1 MMRDMPAPE
10 PKPANMEPLKSA
22 WDKAAYLTPKWL
34 SETLCLRTVPGTKK
48 MVLRVMDK
56 ECAVDLEARNM
67 TYLGPDEKEV
77 PPHLQILILHYLE
90 GGDKTHLANR
100 LVTFREFEG
109 GAIYYP
115 AFKART
121 IDVIVKEFGDKPEL
135 LRRIGEAMK
144 GEPLQVGSVG
154 FKVDFFPKVPVVVV
168 LWLGDEEVPAA
179 ANMLFDANT
188 GKVLPTEDISVMG
201 GALTRRLL
209 KLARA

>member
-1 MMRDMPAPE
+1 MD
-10 PKPANMEPLKSA
+10 PKKPINLEPLRGA
-22 WDKAAYLTPKWL
+22 WERAAYLNPKRL
-34 SETLCLRTVPGTKK
+34 SETLDLSMVPGTKK
-48 MVLRVMDK
+48 PVLRVMDK
-56 ECAVDLEARNM
+56 DCAVDFESRTM
-67 TYLGPDEKEV
+67 TYLGPGEQEV
-77 PPHLQILILHYLE
+77 APHLQILVLHYLE
-90 GGDKTHLANR
+90 GAGKSQLANR
-100 LVTFREFEG
+100 LVTFRDFEG

-135 LRRIGEAMK
+135 LRRIGEAMR
-144 GEPLQVGSVG
+144 GELVDVGSVG
-154 FKVDFFPKVPVVVV
+154 IKVNFFPRMPVVVV

-201 GALTRRLL
+201 GALTRRLV

>member
-1 MMRDMPAPE
+1 MQ
-10 PKPANMEPLKSA
+10 PKETNTEPLKGA
-22 WDKAAYLTPKWL
+22 WDRVAYLSQKRLTEVLGL
-34 SETLCLRTVPGTKK
+34 SPVPGTGRS
-48 MVLRVMDK
+48 VLRIMDK
-56 ECAVDLEARNM
+56 DCAVDLESRTMN
-67 TYLGPDEKEV
+67 YLGHHEQEV
-77 PPHLQILILHYLE
+77 PPHLQILALHYLE
-90 GGDKTHLANR
+90 GADRAQLANR
-100 LVTFREFEG
+100 LVTFRDFEG

-121 IDVIVKEFGDKPEL
+121 MDVIVKEFGDKPEL
-135 LRRIGEAMK
+135 LRRIGEAMR
-144 GEPLQVGSVG
+144 GEKVDVGSVG

-209 KLARA
+209 KLART

>member
-1 MMRDMPAPE
+1 
-10 PKPANMEPLKSA
+10 MEPLKVA
-22 WDKAAYLTPKWL
+22 WDKAAYLTPKRL
-34 SETLCLRTVPGTKK
+34 SETLGLKTVSGTKK
-48 MVLRVMDK
+48 ALLRVMDK
-56 ECAVDLEARNM
+56 ECAVDFGSKTM
-67 TYLGPDEKEV
+67 TYMDPGEKEV
-77 PPHLQILILHYLE
+77 PPHLQILVLHYLE
-90 GGDKTHLANR
+90 GANRVQLANR

-121 IDVIVKEFGDKPEL
+121 IDVIVKEFGDKPDL
-135 LRRIGEAMK
+135 LRRIGEAMR
-144 GEPLQVGSVG
+144 GEPVDVGSVG
-154 FKVDFFPKVPVVVV
+154 FKVHFFPKVPVVVV

-179 ANMLFDANT
+179 ANMLFDANA

>member
-1 MMRDMPAPE
+1 MQ
-10 PKPANMEPLKSA
+10 PKPANMEPLKGA
-22 WDKAAYLTPKWL
+22 WDKAAYLTPKRL
-34 SETLCLRTVPGTKK
+34 TEILGLKPAPGTS
-48 MVLRVMDK
+48 MPVLQVMDK
-56 ECAVDLEARNM
+56 DCAIDLGSRTM
-67 TYLGPDEKEV
+67 TYLGSGEKEV
-77 PPHLQILILHYLE
+77 PPHLQILVLHYLE
-90 GGDKTHLANR
+90 GADRAQLANR
-100 LVTFREFEG
+100 LVTFRDFEG

-135 LRRIGEAMK
+135 LERIGEAMR
-144 GEPLQVGSVG
+144 GERVDVGSVG

>member
-1 MMRDMPAPE
+1 MSALD
-10 PKPANMEPLKSA
+10 PKQANMEPLKGA
-22 WDKAAYLTPKWL
+22 WDKTAYLSPKML
-34 SETLCLRTVPGTKK
+34 SETLGLQTVPGTKRF
-48 MVLRVMDK
+48 VLRVMDK
-56 ECAVDLEARNM
+56 ECSIDLGSRSM
-67 TYLGPDEKEV
+67 TYLGPGEKEV
-77 PPHLQILILHYLE
+77 PPHLQILVLHYLE
-90 GGDKTHLANR
+90 GAGKAQLANR

-121 IDVIVKEFGDKPEL
+121 IDVIVKEFGGKPDL
-135 LRRIGEAMK
+135 LKRIGEAMR
-144 GEPLQVGSVG
+144 GEPVGVGSVG
-154 FKVDFFPKVPVVVV
+154 FEVSFFPKVPVVVV